1 MSTQPEPNYID
12 ELPSEEAV
20 YDFLES
26 HPEFFER
33 HPTLLGRM
41 ELAHASGAAVSLVER
56 QVSVLRQKDA
66 KLGRQLK
73 ELVSV
78 ARENDALAEK
88 IHELSMQL
96 LSSSSLS
103 ATIAVIEEAM
113 RTGFNA
119 DHSVLV
125 MFADDPDAPDVD
137 AGRFFRAVRRDD
149 PAIQPF
155 ATFLES
161 STPRCGQARDAQ
173 LDYLFRSDSAEVGS
187 VALVP
192 LGEQCSVGL
201 LAIGSSDAA
210 RFNPGMS
217 IEFLTRVGQLVAA
230 AISRY

>member
-20 YDFLES
+20 HDFLES

-41 ELAHASGAAVSLVER
+41 ELSHASGGAVSLLER
-56 QVSVLRQKDA
+56 QVSVLRQKDL
-66 KLGRQLK
+66 KLRSQLK
-73 ELVSV
+73 ELLSV

-88 IHELSMQL
+88 IHELSMRL
-96 LSSSSLS
+96 LGTSSLP

-113 RTGFNA
+113 RTGFSA

-125 MFADDPDAPDVD
+125 MFADGSDLPDVD
-137 AGRFFRAVRRDD
+137 AGRFFRAVQRDD
-149 PAIQPF
+149 PALRPF
-155 ATFLES
+155 ATLLES
-161 STPRCGQARDAQ
+161 STPRCGKARDAQ
-173 LDYLFRSDSAEVGS
+173 LDYLFRGDSAEVGS
-187 VALVP
+187 VALLP

>member
-1 MSTQPEPNYID
+1 MSTQPEPNFID

-33 HPTLLGRM
+33 HPSLLGRM
-41 ELAHASGAAVSLVER
+41 ELPHASGAAVSLVER
-56 QVSVLRQKDA
+56 QVSVLRQKDV
-66 KLGRQLK
+66 KLGRQLR
-73 ELVSV
+73 ELLSV

-88 IHELSMQL
+88 IHQL
-96 LSSSSLS
+96 AMRLLDAASLP
-103 ATIAVIEEAM
+103 ATIAVIEEAL
-113 RTGFNA
+113 RTGFSA
-119 DHSVLV
+119 DQAVLV
-125 MFADDPDAPDVD
+125 MFGDASGLADVN
-137 AGRFFRAVRRDD
+137 AGRFFRVVQRDD
-149 PAIQPF
+149 PALGPF

-161 STPRCGQARDAQ
+161 STPRCGKARDAQ
-173 LDYLFRSDSAEVGS
+173 LDYLFRGDSADVGS
-187 VALVP
+187 VALLP

-201 LAIGSSDAA
+201 LAIGSADAA